1 MNENEIFDH
10 LLDDV
15 EPEVNNEVLEQ
26 EDTSMEA
33 ILGIPVVD
41 DSENEVKVEP
51 ESETEETDDIISVFL
66 KDRGI
71 ANPSKIQFEGENG
84 EIEELDFNSLDREE
98 QLNILKEITDP
109 GLSTHE
115 IDVINYLRK
124 NQVSFDEVIDYFA
137 NQRLQEYLNENP
149 DAVHPTTYSI
159 DEYTDDELYLAD
171 LKTKYPTFTDDELVS
186 KLHIAKSDENL
197 FKKEVDV
204 LRESYK
210 AEEDRAKQEAEYAEQ
225 QEYESL
231 RNNLINAAGAFNE
244 ISLDTSDP
252 QSDSLVIEDTD
263 RNQILSYLLN
273 QDKDGKSQF
282 VKDIENPETLIE
294 LAWYRINGQ
303 NTLTGVTQYWKNILK
318 EERKERANLE
328 KQLEKYKNKEQ
339 KTVIKN
345 RETTNSPS
353 SSLDFWD
360 KSGLI

>member
-41 DSENEVKVEP
+41 DSENEVETEPEP

-71 ANPSKIQFEGENG
+71 VNPSKIQFEGENG
-84 EIEELDFNSLDREE
+84 EIEELDFKSLDREE

-124 NQVSFDEVIDYFA
+124 NRVSFNEVIDYFA
-137 NQRLQEYLNENP
+137 NQRLQEYLSENP
-149 DAVHPTTYSI
+149 DAVHPTTYSV
-159 DEYTDDELYLAD
+159 DEYTDDDLYLAD

-210 AEEDRAKQEAEYAEQ
+210 AEED
-225 QEYESL
+225 
-231 RNNLINAAGAFNE
+231 
-244 ISLDTSDP
+244 
-252 QSDSLVIEDTD
+252 
-263 RNQILSYLLN
+263 
-273 QDKDGKSQF
+273 
-282 VKDIENPETLIE
+282 
-294 LAWYRINGQ
+294 
-303 NTLTGVTQYWKNILK
+303 
-318 EERKERANLE
+318 
-328 KQLEKYKNKEQ
+328 
-339 KTVIKN
+339 
-345 RETTNSPS
+345 
-353 SSLDFWD
+353 
-360 KSGLI
+360 